1 MKSELNFREVGSRIQ
16 GFRLKNGL
24 TQDELGEKIGT
35 DQKYISRIEGGY
47 HNISLDTVVAIAR
60 ALHISVDSLVADY
73 GNGDDESNLQDVLN
87 AVRGMSSG
95 QLDMLRDE
103 IEIIKRYEVNG

>member
-1 MKSELNFREVGSRIQ
+1 MKSELDFREVGSRIQ

-24 TQDELGEKIGT
+24 SQDELGENI
-35 DQKYISRIEGGY
+35 GY

-73 GNGDDESNLQDVLN
+73 GNGADESNLQDILN

-103 IEIIKRYEVNG
+103 IELIKRYDVNG